1 LWQQNRWVVNSIMF
15 DHELRVCPPEKM
27 DLAGMIN
34 QAEVPLRTLK
44 PPLKWAGGKRW
55 IVKHVE
61 PLWQK
66 SGSKKLIE
74 PLCGGLAVALGLLP
88 RCAHLNDLNTHLI
101 NFYRWLK
108 KGLVIQLKM
117 ENDQDLYYAY
127 RERFN
132 QLIDSGASESSEAA
146 SLFYYLN
153 RTGYNGL
160 CRFNKK
166 GLFNVP
172 FGRYKLINYRHDFT
186 DYRDLLISWE
196 FSALDF
202 EKLEPA
208 AADFTYADPPYDVQ
222 FTSYT
227 ALGFSWEDQI
237 RFARWLAQLKGPVV
251 VSNQATARI
260 VELYEELGFN
270 LRLLEGPRMISCT
283 GNRTPAGEILATLNI

>member
-1 LWQQNRWVVNSIMF
+1 MR
-15 DHELRVCPPEKM
+15 P
-27 DLAGMIN
+27 
-34 QAEVPLRTLK
+34 LK

-55 IVKHVE
+55 IVKHLE
-61 PLWQK
+61 PLWLK
-66 SGSKKLIE
+66 SGSERLIE

-88 RCAHLNDLNTHLI
+88 RHAHLNDVNAHLV

-108 KGLVIQLKM
+108 KGLIIQLKM

-132 QLIDSGASESSEAA
+132 HLIANGDLESFEAA

-166 GLFNVP
+166 GFFNVP
-172 FGRYKLINYRHDFT
+172 YGRYKIINYRHDFS
-186 DYRDLLISWE
+186 DYRALLINWE

-208 AADFTYADPPYDVQ
+208 AVDFTYADPPYDVP

-227 ALGFSWEDQI
+227 AHGFHWADQI

-260 VELYEELGFN
+260 VELYGELGFN
-270 LRLLEGPRMISCT
+270 LRLLEGPRMISCN
-283 GNRTPAGEILATLNI
+283 GNRTPAREILATLNI

>member
-1 LWQQNRWVVNSIMF
+1 VFRLTLNKLDQTGVGNN
-15 DHELRVCPPEKM
+15 K
-27 DLAGMIN
+27 
-34 QAEVPLRTLK
+34 PLSSK

-66 SGSKKLIE
+66 SGSERLIE

-88 RCAHLNDLNTHLI
+88 RYAHLNDVNTHLI

-117 ENDQDLYYAY
+117 ENDQDLYYVY

-132 QLIDSGASESSEAA
+132 QLVDSGGSESFEAA

-166 GLFNVP
+166 GYFNVP
-172 FGRYKLINYRHDFT
+172 FGRYKKINYRRDFLA
-186 DYRDLLISWE
+186 YS
-196 FSALDF
+196 DF
-202 EKLEPA
+202 EKLELA
-208 AADFTYADPPYDVQ
+208 AADFTYADPPYDVP

-227 ALGFSWEDQI
+227 AHGFSWEDQI

-283 GNRTPAGEILATLNI
+283 GNRTPAREILATLNI

>member
-1 LWQQNRWVVNSIMF
+1 M
-15 DHELRVCPPEKM
+15 
-27 DLAGMIN
+27 
-34 QAEVPLRTLK
+34 
-44 PPLKWAGGKRW
+44 
-55 IVKHVE
+55 
-61 PLWQK
+61 K

-88 RCAHLNDLNTHLI
+88 RYAHLNDVNTHLI

-108 KGLVIQLKM
+108 KGFVIQLKM

-132 QLIDSGASESSEAA
+132 HLVAIGGAESFEAA

-166 GLFNVP
+166 GFFNVP
-172 FGRYKLINYRHDFT
+172 YGRYKKINYRHDFSA
-186 DYRDLLISWE
+186 YRDLFKQWE
-196 FSALDF
+196 FSSLDF
-202 EKLEPA
+202 GQLEPKVT
-208 AADFTYADPPYDVQ
+208 DFTYADPPYDVP

-227 ALGFSWEDQI
+227 ADGFDWEDQV
-237 RFARWLAQLKGPVV
+237 RFAGWLAQLKGPVV

-260 VELYEELGFN
+260 VELYGELGFN
-270 LRLLEGPRMISCT
+270 LRLLAGPRLISCS
-283 GNRTPAGEILATLNI
+283 GNRAPALEIFATKNI

>member
-1 LWQQNRWVVNSIMF
+1 MPDKNVQTKVVNK
-15 DHELRVCPPEKM
+15 PEA
-27 DLAGMIN
+27 L
-34 QAEVPLRTLK
+34 LSSSR

-55 IVKHVE
+55 IVKHLE
-61 PLWQK
+61 PLWLK
-66 SGSKKLIE
+66 SGSERLIE
-74 PLCGGLAVALGLLP
+74 PLCGGLAVTLGLMP
-88 RCAHLNDLNTHLI
+88 RYALLNDINFHLV

-117 ENDQDLYYAY
+117 ENDQDLYYDY

-132 QLIDSGASESSEAA
+132 HLIANGGSESAEAA

-160 CRFNKK
+160 CRFNRK
-166 GLFNVP
+166 GIFNVP
-172 FGRYKLINYRHDFT
+172 YGRYRKINYRLDFSNYHDLF
-186 DYRDLLISWE
+186 LNWE

-208 AADFTYADPPYDVQ
+208 VTDFTYADPPYDVQ

-227 ALGFSWEDQI
+227 AQGFSWEDQV

-260 VELYEELGFN
+260 VELYGELGFN
-270 LRLLEGPRMISCT
+270 LCLFEGPRMISCN
-283 GNRTPAGEILATLNI
+283 GDRAPAREIFATKNI

>member
-1 LWQQNRWVVNSIMF
+1 MWQQNRWVVNSIMF

-27 DLAGMIN
+27 DLAGVIN
-34 QAEVPLRTLK
+34 QAEVPLRPLK

-88 RCAHLNDLNTHLI
+88 RYAHLNDLNTHLI

-166 GLFNVP
+166 GYFNVP
-172 FGRYKLINYRHDFT
+172 FGRYKVINYRYDFT
-186 DYRDLLISWE
+186 DYRGLLISWE

-227 ALGFSWEDQI
+227 AHGFSWEDQI